1 MTCND
6 CLSEYPC
13 STSLKEMYKGKAELC
28 PYLKN
33 KADYAE
39 VRHGEWKW
47 DERFSDYRCSVC
59 SSWDLRTSNFCSNCG
74 ADMRGVKSDV

>member
-39 VRHGEWKW
+39 VPKSGIG
-47 DERFSDYRCSVC
+47 DLSDGYHTFNE
-59 SSWDLRTSNFCSNCG
+59 LFF
-74 ADMRGVKSDV
+74 M